1 MEIERLMGI
10 GTIISIILLLGIVL
24 AIFRG
29 IKRFRDFITNKK
41 EINRKVDEVINQFKN
56 QE

>member
-1 MEIERLMGI
+1 MELNKLMGT
-10 GTIISIILLLGIVL
+10 GTIISIILILGIML

-41 EINRKVDEVINQFKN
+41 EVNTKVEDVLNKLKDE
-56 QE
+56 